1 MCYNNKCANFPYIG
15 VKFPSIGEIFPNIR
29 KKRCKVSELL
39 IYDIFRFWK
48 IFTFYFPFLENISI
62 FVANNEPMKIYLEER
77 LKESGISKDELAK
90 KLGISNSSLTK
101 KLNGPS
107 RTNLQFLESVADAL
121 GISVFS
127 LIEDEKCVKVGTF
140 QLDGNTYE
148 IRKIN

>member
-1 MCYNNKCANFPYIG
+1 MCKL
-15 VKFPSIGEIFPNIR
+15 
-29 KKRCKVSELL
+29 SELFSFN
-39 IYDIFRFWK
+39 IFRFWK
-48 IFTFYFPFLENISI
+48 ILSFYFPFLENISI
-62 FVANNEPMKIYLEER
+62 FVPNNEPMKIYLEER

-90 KLGISNSSLTK
+90 RLGISNSSLTK

-127 LIEDEKCVKVGTF
+127 LIDDEKYVKVGTF
-140 QLDGNTYE
+140 QSDGNTYE

>member
-1 MCYNNKCANFPYIG
+1 MCKL
-15 VKFPSIGEIFPNIR
+15 
-29 KKRCKVSELL
+29 SELFSFR
-39 IYDIFRFWK
+39 IFRFWK
-48 IFTFYFPFLENISI
+48 IFSFYFPFLENISI
-62 FVANNEPMKIYLEER
+62 FVPNNEPMKIYLEER

-90 KLGISNSSLTK
+90 RLGISNSSLTK

-127 LIEDEKCVKVGTF
+127 LIDDEKYVKVGTF
-140 QLDGNTYE
+140 QSDGNTYE

>member
-1 MCYNNKCANFPYIG
+1 
-15 VKFPSIGEIFPNIR
+15 
-29 KKRCKVSELL
+29 
-39 IYDIFRFWK
+39 
-48 IFTFYFPFLENISI
+48 
-62 FVANNEPMKIYLEER
+62 MKIYLEER

-90 KLGISNSSLTK
+90 RLGISNSSLTK

-140 QLDGNTYE
+140 QSDGSTYE

>member
-1 MCYNNKCANFPYIG
+1 
-15 VKFPSIGEIFPNIR
+15 
-29 KKRCKVSELL
+29 
-39 IYDIFRFWK
+39 
-48 IFTFYFPFLENISI
+48 LENISI
-62 FVANNEPMKIYLEER
+62 FVPNNEPMKIYLEER

-90 KLGISNSSLTK
+90 RLGISNSSLTK

-127 LIEDEKCVKVGTF
+127 LIDDEKYVKVGTF
-140 QLDGNTYE
+140 QSDGNTYE